1 MSYHHDNCQDNDY
14 QLQIQFHPGKK
25 NKNKKISVQA
35 QETLLIELT

>member
-1 MSYHHDNCQDNDY
+1 MITSSKYSSTQE
-14 QLQIQFHPGKK
+14 KK